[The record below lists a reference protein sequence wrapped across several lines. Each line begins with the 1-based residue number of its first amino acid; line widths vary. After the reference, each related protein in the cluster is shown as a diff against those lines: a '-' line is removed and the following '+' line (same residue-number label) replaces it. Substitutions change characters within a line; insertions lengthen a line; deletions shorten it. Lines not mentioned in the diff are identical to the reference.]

1 MDIIVKV
8 FVTKQPIENRSKC
21 GDLILTR
28 FEVAHST
35 ILKKHQVR
43 LLFLIPI
50 QYRIS
55 SGRRHCDRMVVGFTT
70 IYNEHASAD
79 SHVIFS
85 W

>member
-1 MDIIVKV
+1 MIYVCANLDLHITMMLHNKYGSMS
-8 FVTKQPIENRSKC
+8 TAGYC
-21 GDLILTR
+21 G
-28 FEVAHST
+28 
-35 ILKKHQVR
+35 
-43 LLFLIPI
+43 
-50 QYRIS
+50 IS